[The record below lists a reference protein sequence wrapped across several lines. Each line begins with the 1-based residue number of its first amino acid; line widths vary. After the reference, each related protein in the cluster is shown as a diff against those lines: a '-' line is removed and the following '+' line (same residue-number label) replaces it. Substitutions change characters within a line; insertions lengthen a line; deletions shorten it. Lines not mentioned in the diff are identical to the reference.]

1 MRMFLVLGPRM
12 KEEVCSSP
20 SPRRMFAVQIGQGQH
35 RYASLRRMVA
45 GFYALT
51 RRLLAPLA
59 VDIDRMKRDAVKP
72 LKRVD
77 PMACVK

>member
-1 MRMFLVLGPRM
+1 
-12 KEEVCSSP
+12 
-20 SPRRMFAVQIGQGQH
+20 MFAVQIGQGQH

-51 RRLLAPLA
+51 GRLLTPLA
-59 VDIDRMKRDAVKP
+59 VDLDRMKTDAVKP

-77 PMACVK
+77 PMACVR